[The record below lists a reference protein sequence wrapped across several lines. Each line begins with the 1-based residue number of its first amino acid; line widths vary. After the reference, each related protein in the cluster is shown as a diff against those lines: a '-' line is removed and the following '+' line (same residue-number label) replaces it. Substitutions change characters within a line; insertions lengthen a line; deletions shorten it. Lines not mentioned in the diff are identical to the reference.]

1 MSQLSRIFERIN
13 AEEVV
18 ELTRSLVRIP
28 SVYRPGE
35 PSANEAEAAAFV
47 NRAAHHQG
55 HTPENGPFKIEPPR
69 AALMRGTA
77 SRVQ

>member
-1 MSQLSRIFERIN
+1 VSQLSRIFERID

-35 PSANEAEAAAFV
+35 PGANEAEAAAFV
-47 NRAAHHQG
+47 
-55 HTPENGPFKIEPPR
+55 
-69 AALMRGTA
+69 A
-77 SRVQ
+77 SWFRRE